1 MFCKRCNIQ
10 MKSVMRFENG
20 KSYSLHRCP
29 KCYYETKKQ
38 PLIFNS
44 KTNSEQPKQTKEGK
58 PKKK

>member
-1 MFCKRCNIQ
+1 MFCRRCNIQ

-20 KSYSLHRCP
+20 KSYSLYRCP

-44 KTNSEQPKQTKEGK
+44 KTKSEQPKQAKKGK

>member
-1 MFCKRCNIQ
+1 
-10 MKSVMRFENG
+10 MRFENG

-44 KTNSEQPKQTKEGK
+44 KTNSEQPKQAKKGK